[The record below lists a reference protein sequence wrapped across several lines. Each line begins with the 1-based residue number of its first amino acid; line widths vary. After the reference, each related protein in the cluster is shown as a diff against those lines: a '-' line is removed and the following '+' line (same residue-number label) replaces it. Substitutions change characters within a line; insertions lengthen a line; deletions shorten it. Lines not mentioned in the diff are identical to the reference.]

1 MALGGGNFSVQNK
14 VLPGSYINFVTTA
27 NASTVFAERG
37 TGAIIM
43 PMAWGEEGTVIEVTQ
58 EDFERNCPKIFGYQY
73 TDDEMAG
80 IRDFF
85 KYGKTLLAGRL
96 NANGKKAENILA
108 EALYTGSAGNKIST
122 DISADVDDE
131 ESFNVYT
138 YFDGDLVDSQYVSS
152 WDELQDN
159 DYVKWKKNGNLTDSG
174 PYMLEGGTD
183 GTTSVAQVS
192 TFLGNI
198 EAYSVNTIAVDSSDQ
213 VTMGM
218 LVSFVKRMRDEKGI
232 KLQAVV
238 YGNKKYDYEG
248 VVCVFNKFSF
258 TGDFTDAS
266 SVHKGIYW
274 VSGAVAGCAINR
286 SLTNKT
292 YNGEYTI
299 YTAYTQNELETAV
312 NGGNFVFH
320 KVGDDVRVL
329 LDYNTLVTFTT
340 EKNEYF
346 RDNQTVRICDQIAT
360 DIASIFNDSYLGLV
374 PNDSAGRISL
384 WSDIVKHHKNLQQLR
399 ALDDFDEEDVSV
411 EPGESKNSVVVYDA
425 VMPVNAMAKLYMT
438 VTVN

>member
-14 VLPGSYINFVTTA
+14 VLPGSYINFITTA
-27 NASTVFAERG
+27 SASTVFAERG

-43 PMAWGEEGTVIEVTQ
+43 PMVWGEVGTVIEVTQ

-73 TDDEMAG
+73 TDDEMMC

-85 KYGKTLLAGRL
+85 KYGKTLLVGRL
-96 NANGKKAENILA
+96 NANGKKAGNILA

-122 DISADVDDE
+122 YMSPDVDDE
-131 ESFNVYT
+131 EYFNVYT
-138 YFDGDLVDSQYVSS
+138 YFDGDLVDSQYINS
-152 WDELQDN
+152 WDGLKDN
-159 DYVKWKKNGNLTDSG
+159 DYVKWKKNGNLVKNG

-192 TFLGNI
+192 TFLENI
-198 EAYSVNTIAVDSSDQ
+198 EAYSINTIAVDSSDE

-218 LVSFVKRMRDEKGI
+218 LVSFVKRMRDEKGV

-248 VVCVFNKFSF
+248 VVCVLNKFSL
-258 TGDFTDAS
+258 TGDFTDE
-266 SVHKGIYW
+266 SVAHKGIYW

-292 YNGEYTI
+292 YNGEYTV
-299 YTAYTQNELETAV
+299 YTAYTQNELETAL
-312 NGGNFVFH
+312 NEGNFVFH

-329 LDYNTLVTFTT
+329 LDYNSLVTFTP

-360 DIASIFNDSYLGLV
+360 DIASIFNNSYLGLV

-384 WSDIVKHHKNLQQLR
+384 WSDIVNHHKNLQQLR

-411 EPGESKNSVVVYDA
+411 ESGESKNSVVVYDA